1 MPLFPDRLLAAIA
14 DKGTPICVGIDPVY
28 EMLPDAIAGDSRSRD
43 LSNSVAAIDAI
54 FDFTTRLIQLI
65 APLVPCVKFQS
76 AYFEKYYH
84 EGVEA
89 YFELVHEAHENGLI
103 VIGDVKLEASQFRGR
118 EPDQHRWN
126 IEAGS
131 PDSTAA
137 RISWNPTRNW
147 SLQASWAHLISP

>member
-1 MPLFPDRLLAAIA
+1 MHRFSGMDDPAA
-14 DKGTPICVGIDPVY
+14 PITHHW
-28 EMLPDAIAGDSRSRD
+28 LDSTHIS
-43 LSNSVAAIDAI
+43 
-54 FDFTTRLIQLI
+54 F
-65 APLVPCVKFQS
+65 
-76 AYFEKYYH
+76 
-84 EGVEA
+84 GV
-89 YFELVHEAHENGLI
+89 